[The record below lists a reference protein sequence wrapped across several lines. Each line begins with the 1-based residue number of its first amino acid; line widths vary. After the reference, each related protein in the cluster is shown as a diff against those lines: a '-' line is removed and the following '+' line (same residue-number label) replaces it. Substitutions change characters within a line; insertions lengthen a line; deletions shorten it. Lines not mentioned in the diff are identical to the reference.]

1 MSNPENNCRIYGKL
15 TFRLTLLA
23 PLLYNELNMRKE
35 ASGMLFGVAWYGVI
49 IGAGMIV
56 CIVLACFMAKKR
68 GYYPDLIFDIA
79 VVCIPCAI
87 VGARLYYVIN
97 DTIHNDAVWSFAEIC
112 GFENG
117 KFVGLRGLAIYGGLL
132 GGVLGAV
139 IVRLKNMYSKYPEKR
154 AVTLV
159 HMADLCFCLII
170 LGQAIGRWGNFV
182 NEEVYG
188 TVVTNPAWQWF
199 PFAIQKGGTWY
210 HALFFYES
218 LWNLIGFGIL
228 MWLYNGNRKS
238 YDGFCF
244 SFYCVWYGIIRFI
257 LEGMRDECYVMW
269 LGNLRANQVISV
281 VMILIGVGINV
292 LYIVMAKKNGKKLF
306 ILTPTEKLNNDYYR
320 YTASFLYL
328 APKFAKKQSNKTE

>member
-1 MSNPENNCRIYGKL
+1 MQNLITLIKMSNPENNCRIYGKL

-132 GGVLGAV
+132 GGVF
-139 IVRLKNMYSKYPEKR
+139 RRSYS
-154 AVTLV
+154 
-159 HMADLCFCLII
+159 
-170 LGQAIGRWGNFV
+170 
-182 NEEVYG
+182 
-188 TVVTNPAWQWF
+188 
-199 PFAIQKGGTWY
+199 
-210 HALFFYES
+210 
-218 LWNLIGFGIL
+218 
-228 MWLYNGNRKS
+228 
-238 YDGFCF
+238 
-244 SFYCVWYGIIRFI
+244 
-257 LEGMRDECYVMW
+257 
-269 LGNLRANQVISV
+269 
-281 VMILIGVGINV
+281 
-292 LYIVMAKKNGKKLF
+292 
-306 ILTPTEKLNNDYYR
+306 
-320 YTASFLYL
+320 
-328 APKFAKKQSNKTE
+328 